1 MSQVALY
8 KIGGAPLEDS
18 AYLSALAAHL
28 KTLPAPPILVHGGGK
43 AISRLQTA
51 FGIQPRTIGG
61 LRVTDEQT
69 MALVAMALIG
79 EANVNLVAALVRE
92 GVEAQGFHGADRG
105 LLRSRPLQ
113 HPEGDLGRVGVIHT
127 VRTEVLSEVL
137 SAGVVPVVAPIALA
151 DDGGLHNINADQ
163 AAGAIAAAMGAAQ
176 VIFLTDVAGVLHEGA
191 VVPALRRA
199 EAESLIATGVA
210 SGGMAVKLR
219 AALEALS
226 AGVSAARI
234 TDVYGLSNG
243 MGTLITA

>member
-1 MSQVALY
+1 MVTVY

-28 KTLPAPPILVHGGGK
+28 KTLTSPPILVHGGGK

-51 FGIQPRTIGG
+51 FGIVPRTLGG

-69 MALVAMALIG
+69 MELVAMALIG
-79 EANVNLVAALVRE
+79 NANVNLVATLVRQ

-113 HPEGDLGRVGVIHT
+113 HPEGDLGRVGTVHT
-127 VRTEVLSEVL
+127 VRVEVLREAL
-137 SAGVVPVVAPIALA
+137 NAGIVPVVAPIGLA

-163 AAGAIAAAMGAAQ
+163 AAGAIAAAIGAAQ
-176 VIFLTDVAGVLHEGA
+176 VIFLTDVSGVLHEGA
-191 VVPALRRA
+191 ILPKLTRH
-199 EAESLIATGVA
+199 EAESLITAGVA

-219 AALEALS
+219 AALDALS
-226 AGVSAARI
+226 AGVGAARV

-243 MGTLITA
+243 AGTLITG